1 MKRPAWVPRAFS
13 SEVGTGSREENAIK
27 QKPRVFSR
35 FEETRKCSRAGRSGS
50 FPGLATKIALVDVLR
65 SAGVSLRL
73 IFGAL
78 MLVAAASLSAAAET
92 GRADLVNRE
101 VLRVCSDPANLPF
114 SNEARQGFENKIAEL
129 VADELKIPLEYTW
142 FPQATGFVRQ
152 TLFAK
157 RCDLII
163 GYAQGDDLVLNSNHY
178 YRSSYVL
185 LFRPGQGLDG
195 VKMLAD
201 ERLKGKRIGIV
212 AGTPPG
218 NIMAMLGL
226 MEKAKP
232 YPLTVDRRYDS
243 PAELMI
249 ADIRSGEID
258 AGILWGPI
266 GGYFA
271 GRGGEALTVTP
282 LLKETIGPRM
292 AYRITFGVRNQEDG
306 WKHTLNEI
314 IAKRQGDI
322 DAILLDFGVPLL
334 DEETVPITSPRR

>member
-1 MKRPAWVPRAFS
+1 M
-13 SEVGTGSREENAIK
+13 
-27 QKPRVFSR
+27 
-35 FEETRKCSRAGRSGS
+35 RKAGVVR
-50 FPGLATKIALVDVLR
+50 GLAYSAVALV
-65 SAGVSLRL
+65 SAVSLGL
-73 IFGAL
+73 
-78 MLVAAASLSAAAET
+78 AAET

-114 SNEARQGFENKIAEL
+114 SNEAQQGFENKIAEL
-129 VADELKIPLEYTW
+129 VAGELKLPLEYTW

-163 GYAQGDDLVLNSNHY
+163 GFAQGDDLVLNSNHY
-178 YRSSYVL
+178 YRSTYVL
-185 LFRPGQGLDG
+185 VHRQGQGLDG
-195 VKMLAD
+195 ASTLAN
-201 ERLKGKRIGIV
+201 EGLKGKRIGIV

-232 YPLTVDRRYDS
+232 YPLTVDRRYES
-243 PAELMI
+243 PAEQMI

-271 GRGGEALTVTP
+271 KHGGEALIVTP
-282 LLKETIGPRM
+282 LLKETLGPRM
-292 AYRITFGVRNQEDG
+292 AYRITFGVRNHEDD
-306 WKHTLNEI
+306 WKRKLNEV

-322 DAILLDFGVPLL
+322 DAILLDFDVPLL
-334 DEETVPITSPRR
+334 DEDTAPITLPRR

>member
-1 MKRPAWVPRAFS
+1 MKRPAWV
-13 SEVGTGSREENAIK
+13 
-27 QKPRVFSR
+27 
-35 FEETRKCSRAGRSGS
+35 RKVEPAGR
-50 FPGLATKIALVDVLR
+50 R
-65 SAGVSLRL
+65 C
-73 IFGAL
+73 
-78 MLVAAASLSAAAET
+78 SAALLACLLLAVATAGNAAES

-114 SNEARQGFENKIAEL
+114 SSQAQQGFENRIAEL
-129 VADELKIPLEYTW
+129 VAEELKLPLEYTW

-163 GYAQGDDLVLNSNHY
+163 GYAQGDELVLNSNHY
-178 YRSSYVL
+178 YRSAYVL
-185 LFRPGQGLDG
+185 VHRKGQGLDG
-195 VKMLAD
+195 VGMLAD
-201 ERLKGKRIGIV
+201 ERLKPKRIGIV
-212 AGTPPG
+212 AGTPPAD
-218 NIMAMLGL
+218 IVARLGL
-226 MEKAKP
+226 MEQARP
-232 YPLTVDRRYDS
+232 YRLMVDRRFES
-243 PAELMI
+243 PAEQMI

-282 LLKETIGPRM
+282 LLKETTGPRM
-292 AYRITFGVRNQEDG
+292 AYRITFGIRNQEND
-306 WKHTLNEI
+306 WKHRLNDV

-334 DEETVPITSPRR
+334 DEDGVPITAPRR